1 MKSTAIKK
9 TNHFSVNVYNTLFQA
24 YKPFLGRI
32 AITLAI
38 GLVGRFLILSNIHM
52 IAKTIDSKAI
62 LSHDVLQ
69 NLVITLFLILT
80 FAIVSALIFRIL
92 FSRYSA
98 EAVSQIHDE
107 TVMRVSRFPL
117 YFFDKNP
124 VGKITTRF
132 SSDYGNIFRLFGGP
146 LAEFFSI
153 IFDLLSIAVL
163 ILLIHPLFLLSILF
177 AAVGFAVILK
187 FNQDELRHLRKTVSI
202 QRAPSITHFSETVQG
217 ALVIRLSQHMDSFL
231 ARFKSLNALYLQ
243 SKFNVFSQ
251 IFKFSFQLNL
261 LSLLLFI
268 INGLLCI
275 QLFNQQIIGPGMTT
289 LVLGLTVLA
298 TNTLQMF
305 FEWYSQFDEAL
316 VGIERMDEYLRT
328 GLEPGYALPKSAR
341 FVTHEPE
348 THVVTN
354 RESEPG
360 DAGPLNFLS
369 VENLTLTYPGLTTP
383 ALKSVSFGLKKGQKL
398 GLIGKTGAGKSS
410 LIAAL
415 LKLYPISEGQIFI
428 DQKARTNLTEH
439 RRLFSVI
446 TQDSFF
452 IKGSLYENLDPEKQT
467 SKQNLMSI
475 MSLIGYTPSLD
486 LEIEENGKNLSSG
499 ERQVVSLIRGLI
511 KKAEIFIFDE
521 ATAHID
527 LQSEVLIQNAIQK
540 LLSDKTQIRIA
551 HRIQTVTDC
560 DLLIWLENGMIKK
573 QGTPQEILEGFNT
586 TLY

>member
-1 MKSTAIKK
+1 M
-9 TNHFSVNVYNTLFQA
+9 NVYNTLFQA
-24 YKPFLGRI
+24 YKPFIGRI
-32 AITLAI
+32 GITLMI
-38 GLVGRFLILSNIHM
+38 GLMGRFLILSNIHM
-52 IAKTIDSKAI
+52 IAKTIDANAI
-62 LSHDVLQ
+62 LSRDILQ
-69 NLVITLFLILT
+69 NLVITLFLILC
-80 FAIVSALIFRIL
+80 FSIACALIFRVM

-107 TVMRVSRFPL
+107 TVLRVSRFPL
-117 YFFDKNP
+117 HFFDKNP

-153 IFDLLSIAVL
+153 IFDLVSIAILV
-163 ILLIHPLFLLSILF
+163 LLIHPLFLITILF
-177 AAVGFAVILK
+177 AATGFAVILK
-187 FNQDELRHLRKTVSI
+187 FNQDKLRHLRKAVSI

-231 ARFKSLNALYLQ
+231 SRFKNLNALYLQ
-243 SKFNVFSQ
+243 SKYDVFNQ
-251 IFKFSFQLNL
+251 IFKFSFQLNI
-261 LSLLLFI
+261 LSLSLFI
-268 INGLLCI
+268 FNGLFCI
-275 QLFNQQIIGPGMTT
+275 QLSRQQIIGPGMTT

-298 TNTLQMF
+298 TSTLQMF

-328 GLEPGYALPKSAR
+328 ALEPGFALPKSAR
-341 FVTHEPE
+341 FVTHQPE
-348 THVVTN
+348 VNNETTQ
-354 RESEPG
+354 ETGPG
-360 DAGPLNFLS
+360 SADPLNFLS
-369 VENLTLTYPGLTTP
+369 VENLTLTYPGLTEP

-398 GLIGKTGAGKSS
+398 GIVGKTGAGKSS

-415 LKLYPISEGQIFI
+415 LKLYPITEGKIFI
-428 DQKARTNLTEH
+428 DRKATTNLTEH

-475 MSLIGYTPSLD
+475 MALIGYTPSLD

-540 LLSDKTQIRIA
+540 LLNDKTQIRIA

>member
-1 MKSTAIKK
+1 MKSAAAKK
-9 TNHFSVNVYNTLFQA
+9 SNHFSVNVYNTLFQA
-24 YKPFLGRI
+24 YKPFIGRI
-32 AITLAI
+32 TVTLFI
-38 GLVGRFLILSNIHM
+38 GLIGRFLILSNLHV
-52 IAKTIDSKAI
+52 IAKTIDSQAS
-62 LSHDVLQ
+62 LSHQVMQ
-69 NLVITLFLILT
+69 NLVITLFIILS
-80 FAIVSALIFRIL
+80 FAISCALIFRVL

-98 EAVSQIHDE
+98 LAVSQIHDE
-107 TVMRVSRFPL
+107 TVLRVSRFPL

-146 LAEFFSI
+146 LAEFLSI
-153 IFDLLSIAVL
+153 IFDLLSIA
-163 ILLIHPLFLLSILF
+163 IIIILIHPIFLVTIAL
-177 AAVGFAVILK
+177 AALGFAIILK
-187 FNQDELRHLRKTVSI
+187 LNQDKLRSLRKTVSI

-217 ALVIRLSQHMDSFL
+217 ALVIRLSQNMQSFL
-231 ARFKSLNALYLQ
+231 ARFKNLNTLFLQ
-243 SKFNVFSQ
+243 SKYDVFNQ
-251 IFKFSFQLNL
+251 IFKFSFQLNM
-261 LSLLLFI
+261 LSLVLFI
-268 INGLLCI
+268 FNGLFCI
-275 QLFNQQIIGPGMTT
+275 QLFRQNIIGAGYTT

-298 TNTLQMF
+298 TSTLQMF

-328 GLEPGYALPKSAR
+328 PMEPGFALPKSAR
-341 FVTHEPE
+341 FVTHKSGDLKALSPE
-348 THVVTN
+348 T
-354 RESEPG
+354 SSGLDPQ
-360 DAGPLNFLS
+360 NFLS
-369 VENLTLTYPGLTTP
+369 VSNLTLIYPGHTIP
-383 ALKSVSFGLKKGQKL
+383 ALKSVTFGLKKGQKL
-398 GLIGKTGAGKSS
+398 GIVGKTGAGKSS

-415 LKLYPISEGQIFI
+415 LKLYPIADGQIFI
-428 DQKARTNLTEH
+428 DQIARKNLTDH

-475 MSLIGYTPSLD
+475 MALIGYTASLD

-499 ERQVVSLIRGLI
+499 ERQVISLIRGLI

-540 LLSDKTQIRIA
+540 LLHDKTQIRIA

-573 QGTPQEILEGFNT
+573 QGPPQEILEGFNT
-586 TLY
+586 NLY

>member
-1 MKSTAIKK
+1 MKSTSIKK
-9 TNHFSVNVYNTLFQA
+9 TNHFTVNVYNTLFQA

-32 AITLAI
+32 GITLAI
-38 GLVGRFLILSNIHM
+38 GLIGRFLILSNVHM

-69 NLVITLFLILT
+69 NLVITLFLILS
-80 FAIVSALIFRIL
+80 FAIVCALIFRVL

-153 IFDLLSIAVL
+153 IFDLVSIAVL
-163 ILLIHPLFLLSILF
+163 ILLIHPLFLLTILF
-177 AAVGFAVILK
+177 AAVGFTVILK

-202 QRAPSITHFSETVQG
+202 ERAPSITHFSETVQG
-217 ALVIRLSQHMDSFL
+217 ALVIRLSQHMESFL
-231 ARFKSLNALYLQ
+231 ARFKSLNSQYLQ
-243 SKFNVFSQ
+243 SKYNVFRQ

-261 LSLLLFI
+261 LSLIVFI
-268 INGLLCI
+268 LNGIFCI
-275 QLFNQQIIGPGMTT
+275 QLFNQQIIGAGMTT

-316 VGIERMDEYLRT
+316 VGIERMDEYLRME
-328 GLEPGYALPKSAR
+328 LEPGYALPKSAR
-341 FVTHEPE
+341 FVTHEMENP
-348 THVVTN
+348 VVTQQ
-354 RESEPG
+354 EPG
-360 DAGPLNFLS
+360 PGKIEPLNFLS
-369 VENLTLTYPGLTTP
+369 VENLTLIYPGLATP

-398 GLIGKTGAGKSS
+398 GVVGKTGAGKSS

-415 LKLYPISEGQIFI
+415 LKLYPIAEGQIFI

-560 DLLIWLENGMIKK
+560 DVLIWLENGRIKK